1 MFSRSARELEDIS
14 SCRKP
19 PLGALLH
26 PGAPGRASS
35 AANISSLRE
44 KPASSSSSSST
55 SYNIASLREKLAG
68 VRSERGSGH
77 LASPVTPR
85 RRFLLR

>member
-19 PLGALLH
+19 PLGALLP

-35 AANISSLRE
+35 AA
-44 KPASSSSSSST
+44 
-55 SYNIASLREKLAG
+55 NIASLREKLAG